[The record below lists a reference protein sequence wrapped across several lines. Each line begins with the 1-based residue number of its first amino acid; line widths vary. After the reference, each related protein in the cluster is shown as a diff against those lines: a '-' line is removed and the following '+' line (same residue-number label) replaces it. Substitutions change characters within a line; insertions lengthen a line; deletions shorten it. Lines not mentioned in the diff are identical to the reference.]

1 MCTRIVLAVY
11 QEAAGYALK
20 LLLDEQPDM
29 TVICVVDN
37 IPDLLVQVEA
47 THPHIV
53 LLEWEFFR
61 SLPSGFLS
69 NRPQRDLS
77 HTIVY
82 GPRPDIVQAT
92 QDADAYV
99 YEGDGPKRLLST
111 IRSTMLKA
119 KYEE

>member
-1 MCTRIVLAVY
+1 MYTRMMLAVY

-37 IPDLLVQVEA
+37 SPDLLVQVESNR
-47 THPHIV
+47 PHII

-61 SLPSGFLS
+61 CLPSGFLS
-69 NRPQRDLS
+69 NQRQFEFS
-77 HTIVY
+77 HEIIY
-82 GPRPDIVQAT
+82 GPRPEIGLAAQVV
-92 QDADAYV
+92 DAYV